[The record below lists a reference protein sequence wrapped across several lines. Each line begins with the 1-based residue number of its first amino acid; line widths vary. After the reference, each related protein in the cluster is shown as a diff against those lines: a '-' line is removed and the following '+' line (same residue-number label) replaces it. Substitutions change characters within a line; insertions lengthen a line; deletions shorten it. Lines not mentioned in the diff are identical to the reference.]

1 MNGQA
6 NGDRAE
12 QIQRTMK
19 VIRHEIDKD
28 VDQVKHSV
36 STFTSWQHYIK
47 KYPLTCAGVATAIG
61 YAIVP
66 RKLEIQSLDLKTL
79 EKLARK
85 NHAVIE
91 EKPNKKTDHGAVRTA
106 MTFLAGLALKA
117 ATAQLVHKLASGLE
131 QTGAGPAQS
140 TSDPGG
146 GDAGMTSSV
155 SLGDEN

>member
-1 MNGQA
+1 VIGQE

-19 VIRHEIDKD
+19 VIRCEIDKD
-28 VDQVKHSV
+28 VDQVKQSV
-36 STFTSWQHYIK
+36 STFTSWQHYVK
-47 KYPLTCAGVATAIG
+47 NYPWTCVGVAAAIG

-66 RKLEIQSLDLKTL
+66 RKLEIRSLNLKTL

-91 EKPNKKTDHGAVRTA
+91 EKPKKQSDHGAARTA
-106 MTFLAGLALKA
+106 VTFLAGLALKA
-117 ATAQLVHKLASGLE
+117 ATAQLIQKLASGLE
-131 QTGAGPAQS
+131 QTGAGPAHS

-146 GDAGMTSSV
+146 GDAGIISSV
-155 SLGDEN
+155 SLADEN